1 MTTAVPARNDIDLDR
16 TWDLSRIYADWSA
29 WDADVDAIESE
40 LDGLRDLRGTL
51 GRSAAAFRAA
61 VERLHGVR
69 ERLGRVIVYAS
80 MRSDEDTRVGDHT
93 ARDGRAGSLA
103 VAFSEAVSWFEP
115 ELLALDDAVLDR
127 YLEQDP
133 DLRVYDHWLDD
144 LRRSRPHTLDPD
156 REALLAAA
164 GNVTRGAAA
173 VFNALNN
180 ADLRFPVITGA
191 DGQDVQITKARYTRL
206 MRSTD
211 RRVRR
216 DAFQGFM
223 DAYGSVINTLAA
235 NLDASVKNH
244 VFRARARNHASCL
257 HAALHGP
264 GVPVEVFHSLV
275 DTVRAGL
282 PAVHRYTALKKRVL
296 GVDQLHE
303 HDLYLPLHPQGEFSL
318 DYDAACA
325 VMIDSLGPLGDGY
338 VDAVRHGVAHRWI
351 DVHESAGK
359 RSGAYS
365 SGTFGTD
372 PYILLNWSGQLRD
385 TFTLAHEM
393 GHSMHSWNTCRTQPY
408 VYSHYPIFTAEVAS
422 TFNEMLLMRH
432 LLDTT
437 EDPSRRLFLLDT
449 LLEQINSTVFR
460 QTMFA
465 EVEHAMHVRGE
476 DDETLTAETLDA
488 MYLETL
494 QAYWGPDVE
503 FDPVRSGRTWSRIP
517 HFYYNYY
524 VYQYA
529 TAFAASAAL
538 SRRVLE
544 GGAAERDDYLGFLSS
559 GDSRYPVE
567 TLRLAGVDVTG
578 PGPVEDV
585 YRLFAATMDEFETLL
600 EDLGR

>member
-1 MTTAVPARNDIDLDR
+1 MTTAVPERTEVPLAR
-16 TWDLSRIYADWSA
+16 TWDLSRIYADWAA
-29 WDADVDAIESE
+29 WDEDVALIEREIPE
-40 LDGLRDLRGTL
+40 LRGLRGTL
-51 GRSAAAFRAA
+51 GESAAAFRRA
-61 VERLHGVR
+61 VERLHAVR

-103 VAFSEAVSWFEP
+103 VAFGEAVSWFEP
-115 ELLALDDAVLDR
+115 EVLALDDAVLAD
-127 YLEQDP
+127 YLDQDP
-133 DLRVYDHWLDD
+133 ELRIYEHWLDD
-144 LRRSRPHTLDPD
+144 LRRSRPHTLDPE

-164 GNVTRGAAA
+164 GNVTRGAAS

-180 ADLRFPVITGA
+180 ADLRFPVIRDE
-191 DGQDVQITKARYTRL
+191 DGVEIELTKARYQRL
-206 MRSTD
+206 VRSTS

-216 DAFQGFM
+216 EAFEGFM
-223 DAYGSVINTLAA
+223 DAYGGVINTLAA

-244 VFRARARNHASCL
+244 VFYARARGHADCL

-264 GVPVEVFHSLV
+264 GVPVEVFYSLV

-282 PAVHRYTALKKRVL
+282 SEVHRYTALKKRVHGL
-296 GVDQLHE
+296 DALHE
-303 HDLYLPLHPQGEFSL
+303 YDLAVPLHPQGEFSL
-318 DYDAACA
+318 DYDESCA
-325 VMIDSLGPLGDGY
+325 VMIESLAPLGAGY
-338 VDAVRHGVAHRWI
+338 VDVVRRGVADRWI

-365 SGTFGTD
+365 SGTYGTD

-393 GHSMHSWNTCRTQPY
+393 GHSMHSWLTCRNQPY

-437 EDPSRRLFLLDT
+437 TDTSRRLFLLDT
-449 LLEQINSTVFR
+449 LLDQINSTVFR

-465 EVEHAMHVRGE
+465 EMEHAMHRRGE
-476 DDETLTAETLDA
+476 ADETLTAEALDA
-488 MYLETL
+488 AYLEIL
-494 QAYWGPDVE
+494 QAYWGPEPE
-503 FDPVRSGRTWSRIP
+503 FDPVRSPRTWCRIP

-544 GGAAERDDYLGFLSS
+544 GGAAERDDYLAFLAS
-559 GDSRYPVE
+559 GDSRYPVDA
-567 TLRLAGVDVTG
+567 LRLAGVDVTG

-585 YRLFAATMDEFETLL
+585 YRLFRETMDEFESLL
-600 EDLGR
+600 EELGR

>member
-1 MTTAVPARNDIDLDR
+1 MNTAIPERTDVPRQR
-16 TWDLSRIYADWSA
+16 TWDLTRIYADWTA
-29 WDADVDAIESE
+29 WDADVARIEGE
-40 LDGLRDLRGTL
+40 LADLGALRGSL
-51 GRSAAAFRAA
+51 AVSAAAFRHA
-61 VERLHGVR
+61 VERLHAVR
-69 ERLGRVIVYAS
+69 ERLDRVYVYAS

-115 ELLALDDAVLDR
+115 ELLALDDAVLDG
-127 YLEQDP
+127 YLEADP
-133 DLRVYDHWLDD
+133 GLQLYAHWLDD
-144 LRRSRPHTLDPD
+144 LRRSRPFTLDPE

-164 GNVTRGAAA
+164 GNVTRGASS

-180 ADLRFPVITGA
+180 ADLRFPVVHDEDGA
-191 DGQDVQITKARYTRL
+191 TVELTKARYARL
-206 MRSTD
+206 IRSPS
-211 RRVRR
+211 RQVRR
-216 DAFQGFM
+216 EAFEGFL
-223 DAYGSVINTLAA
+223 DAYGGVINTLAA

-244 VFRARARNHASCL
+244 VFYARARGHESCL

-296 GVDQLHE
+296 GVDELRE
-303 HDLYLPLHPQGEFSL
+303 HDLAAPLHPRGEFSL
-318 DYDAACA
+318 DYEASCD
-325 VMIDSLGPLGDGY
+325 VMIESLAPLGDAY
-338 VDAVRHGVAHRWI
+338 VDAVRRGITHRWI

-365 SGTFGTD
+365 SGAYGTD

-393 GHSMHSWNTCRTQPY
+393 GHSMHSWSTCRTQPY

-449 LLEQINSTVFR
+449 LLDQINSTVFR

-465 EVEHAMHVRGE
+465 EIEHAMHRRGE
-476 DDETLTAETLDA
+476 ADETLTAESLDA
-488 MYLETL
+488 LYLDVL
-494 QAYWGPDVE
+494 QDYWGPDAA
-503 FDPVRSGRTWSRIP
+503 FDPVRSARTWCRIP

-538 SRRVLE
+538 CRRVLE
-544 GGAAERDDYLGFLSS
+544 GGAAERDDYLGFLAS
-559 GDSRYPVE
+559 GDSRYPVD
-567 TLRLAGVDVTG
+567 TLRRAGVDVTG

-585 YRLFAATMDEFETLL
+585 YRLFCATMDEFEHLL